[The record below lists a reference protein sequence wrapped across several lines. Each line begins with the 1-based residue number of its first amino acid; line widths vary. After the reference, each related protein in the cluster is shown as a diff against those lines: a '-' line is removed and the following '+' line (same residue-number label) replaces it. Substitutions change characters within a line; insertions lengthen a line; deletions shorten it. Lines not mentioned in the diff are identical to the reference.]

1 MPAPQARQ
9 EPAISSQPRRSRPET
24 PPACRAH
31 CTAARNG
38 ITVRPRLEM
47 CLLHGWVGRARIH
60 STQIL
65 ATAANAMVAAG
76 RRAPRWRG
84 VEIPTASVTARWS
97 PPLKAGGPNGGGVPR
112 YVRLAPPVFPV
123 FNLGGATTRR
133 MAMPLDWTA
142 QLLAQLTWHWDHHVR
157 PRLDGLTDDEYFWEP
172 VKDCWSI
179 RPRAQARTA
188 MAAGGGDLVAD
199 FEMPEPSPPPV
210 TTIAWRLGHVIVG
223 IFGAR
228 NAAHFGGPPM
238 DYQTMEWPPDAARA
252 LALLDQV

>member
-1 MPAPQARQ
+1 
-9 EPAISSQPRRSRPET
+9 
-24 PPACRAH
+24 
-31 CTAARNG
+31 
-38 ITVRPRLEM
+38 
-47 CLLHGWVGRARIH
+47 
-60 STQIL
+60 
-65 ATAANAMVAAG
+65 
-76 RRAPRWRG
+76 
-84 VEIPTASVTARWS
+84 
-97 PPLKAGGPNGGGVPR
+97 
-112 YVRLAPPVFPV
+112 
-123 FNLGGATTRR
+123 

-238 DYQTMEWPPDAARA
+238 EYQSMDWPPDAARA
-252 LALLDQV
+252 LALLDQVYAAWVTGVSRLDDAALARPVGPAEGPFAEYPFAALVLHIHREAIHHLAEVLLLRDLYRSER